1 MEQIDRIWK
10 LVARKVAGEASKDEL
25 AELDEMLKNNSQLQF
40 QLGIFYKLWHAVP
53 KSSAV
58 KPNAGRLIE
67 KMKRTD
73 YNAEHAAISQQ
84 WHSRQPLKR
93 NLMFRNYLKSSW
105 RNLLR
110 NKSFSLVNITGLSVG
125 MASAILILVW
135 IGQQLSYDMFHEKKD
150 RIYEVYNLMDM
161 DGKKQAWSG
170 TSSLLGPAIQLNYPQ
185 AEEVFRVNEVSNLI
199 FTNGDKHL
207 EAQGYFTDPGFLRSL
222 DFPLVHGNIDKAL
235 ERPESVVLTEK
246 FAKRI
251 FDDENPVGKAI
262 KIDSNANFM
271 VTGIIKDPPSN
282 TSFVFDYLIPMSYRK
297 SINWE
302 VPSWDNFGVQTF
314 VMLKPGVTAEMANK
328 LFRNIVKSHAPE
340 MKNEIFLHPM
350 SKWWLYSGFE
360 NGKAITGR
368 IRGIRMFGIIGAF
381 ILLIA
386 CINYMNLS
394 TAKSEK
400 RAREVGIRKVI
411 GARKGSLVWQFICES
426 LLITFIAGIIAL
438 IIAEFS
444 IGAFNKLVYADLT
457 MPYHNPWFWLY
468 GSLFIVTTGLI
479 AGSYPALYLAAH
491 RPIRVLKGI
500 FKSANTMMA
509 PRKVLVVFQFS
520 FAIVFIICT
529 IVIYRQI
536 KMGQDRDAGF
546 DKSNL
551 VYIYL
556 RGNLN
561 KDYAALKNELYASGA
576 IESVTRTNSPIS
588 QIWTS
593 DASFEWE
600 GKDPAMKTSIA
611 TYHSDNDFAKT
622 MGIQIAAGRDLN
634 ALDHVT
640 DTMGVLLNESAVRLM
655 GLKNPVGEY
664 ISNSQGNWQVV
675 GVIKDFN
682 AVSPYSQVI
691 PIIVEGPKNW
701 FGTISFRLNKNKA
714 TADNLTKIESVV
726 KKYNPD
732 YPSDFVF
739 VDEDYERKFSGE
751 LHTGKLAGLFA
762 GLAIFISCLGLY
774 ALASY
779 MAANRIKEIG
789 VRKVLGAS
797 ISSITTLLSKDF
809 VKLVIIAFVIASPVA
824 WWMMHSWLNNYT
836 YRVTIS
842 PWVFIITGLIS
853 LFIAIVTISF
863 QAIKAA
869 IANPVKSL
877 RTE

>member
-1 MEQIDRIWK
+1 MEQHDRIWN
-10 LVARKVAGEASKDEL
+10 LVARKLAGEATEDEL
-25 AELDEMLKNNSQLQF
+25 AEIDEMLKNEPRLQF
-40 QLGIFYKLWHAVP
+40 TLEAFYKLWYAIPAVEEDL
-53 KSSAV
+53 V
-58 KPNAGRLIE
+58 NVDRLIE
-67 KMKRTD
+67 KMDRIGRHTEPT
-73 YNAEHAAISQQ
+73 NIT
-84 WHSRQPLKR
+84 RQDRRREQLKR
-93 NLMFRNYLKSSW
+93 NFMFRNYLKSSW

-110 NKSFSLVNITGLSVG
+110 NRSFSIINITGLSVG

-135 IGQQLSYDMFHEKKD
+135 IGHEMSFDMFHEKKD
-150 RIYEVYNLMDM
+150 RIYEVYNLRVM
-161 DGKKQAWSG
+161 DGKKQAWNG

-185 AEEVFRVNEVSNLI
+185 AEEVFRVNQVANLI
-199 FTNGDKHL
+199 FTSGEKHL
-207 EAQGYFTDPGFLRSL
+207 ESHGYFTDPGFLRSL
-222 DFPLVHGNIDKAL
+222 DFPLVSGNVNTAL

-246 FAKRI
+246 FAKKI
-251 FDDENPVGKAI
+251 FDDENPLGKAI
-262 KIDSNANFM
+262 KVDSNANFM

-282 TSFVFDYLIPMSYRK
+282 TAFQFEYLIPMSYRK
-297 SINWE
+297 NINWE
-302 VPSWDNFGVQTF
+302 IPRWDDYGVQTY
-314 VMLKPGVTAEMANK
+314 VMLKPGVTEQTANK
-328 LFRNIVKSHAPE
+328 LFRNIVKTHAPE

-350 SKWWLYSGFE
+350 SKWWLYSAFE
-360 NGKAITGR
+360 NGKATAGR
-368 IRGIRMFGIIGAF
+368 MKGIRLFGIIGAF

-426 LLITFIAGIIAL
+426 LLITFIAGIVAL
-438 IIAEFS
+438 IIAEFT
-444 IGAFNKLVYADLT
+444 IGWFSKLIYADLT
-457 MPYHNPWFWLY
+457 MPYHNPLFWAY
-468 GSLFIVTTGLI
+468 GCIFIIITGLI

-500 FKSANTMMA
+500 FKTANALLA

-520 FAIVFIICT
+520 FAIVFIVCT

-536 KMGQDRDAGF
+536 KLGQHRDTGF

-561 KDYAALKNELYASGA
+561 NDFAALRNELYGSGA
-576 IESVTRTNSPIS
+576 IESVTRTNSPIT

-593 DASFEWE
+593 DAGFEWK
-600 GKDPAMKTSIA
+600 GKDLQTKTSIA

-622 MGIQIAAGRDLN
+622 MGIKMMAGRDIN
-634 ALDHVT
+634 ALDNVT
-640 DTMGVLLNESAVRLM
+640 DTMAVLLNESAVRLM
-655 GLKNPVGEY
+655 GLKNPVGEF
-664 ISNSQGNWQVV
+664 ISNSQGHWQVV
-675 GVIKDFN
+675 GVMKDFN
-682 AVSPYSQVI
+682 SLSPYQPVL

-701 FGTISFRLNKNKA
+701 FGTISFRLNKNKP
-714 TADNLTKIESVV
+714 TSDNLATIESIV

-739 VDEDYERKFSGE
+739 VDEDYDRNFSGE
-751 LHTGKLAGLFA
+751 LHTGKLAALFA

-797 ISSITTLLSKDF
+797 ISSIATLLSKDF
-809 VKLVIIAFVIASPVA
+809 IKLVIIAFVIASPVA

-836 YRVTIS
+836 YRVS
-842 PWVFIITGLIS
+842 LGASVFIITGLLS
-853 LFIAIVTISF
+853 LFIAIFTISF